1 MTKTQQ
7 LRAALEKLG
16 FKKIETRSQRG
27 CLRGFTVHGR
37 DVYVYLNDVGGG
49 RYSFDVPRASGSLA
63 IKDKSIALVLAGQPS
78 NLLHHG

>member
-16 FKKIETRSQRG
+16 FKQIETKSQRV
-27 CLRGFTVHGR
+27 CLRGSTVHGR
-37 DVYVYLNDVGGG
+37 PVYVFLNAVGGG
-49 RYSFDVPRASGSLA
+49 RYSLDFPRAAGSLA
-63 IKDKSIALVLAGQPS
+63 IGDKSIALVLAGTPS